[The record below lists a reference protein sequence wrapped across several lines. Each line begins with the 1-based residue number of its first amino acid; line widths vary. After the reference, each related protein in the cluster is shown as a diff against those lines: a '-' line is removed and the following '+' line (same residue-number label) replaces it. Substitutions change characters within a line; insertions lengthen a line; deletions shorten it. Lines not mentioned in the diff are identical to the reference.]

1 MHWKEWMNFSDAAK
15 RDPSFAKDFSLK
27 GHPEF
32 PGLSDLDEEEVF
44 EILKEFVLAEGKVPC
59 LETLL
64 AYAPVYEITIQ
75 KQNLPSIFG

>member
-1 MHWKEWMNFSDAAK
+1 MHWKEWSNFSDSAK
-15 RDPSFAKDFSLK
+15 RDPSFAKEFSLK

-32 PGLSDLDEEEVF
+32 PGLSDLDEIEVL
-44 EILKEFVLAEGKVPC
+44 EVLTEFVVAEGKIPC

-75 KQNLPSIFG
+75 KQNAPSIFG